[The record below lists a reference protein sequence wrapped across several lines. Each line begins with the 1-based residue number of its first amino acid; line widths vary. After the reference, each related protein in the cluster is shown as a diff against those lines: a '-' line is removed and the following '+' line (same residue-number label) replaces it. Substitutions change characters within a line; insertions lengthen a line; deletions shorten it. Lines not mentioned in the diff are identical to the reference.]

1 MDIPEYNSDQYK
13 LSLINNTNLKIENVL
28 NTYLFNRQ
36 SNICY
41 HYIQNESQL
50 LNNLTY
56 AGNFKLK
63 NILVSHLKKNCS
75 NQGLVINKWINK
87 EQNDVVLLY
96 NDSALLSLPYLL
108 NIVTNFY
115 SSLDNISLINTNL
128 SSLPKIAED
137 SYKIFEANSFTSL
150 IIVSIGFIL
159 PAVSFAAEI
168 VHDNEVI

>member
-1 MDIPEYNSDQYK
+1 M
-13 LSLINNTNLKIENVL
+13 
-28 NTYLFNRQ
+28 
-36 SNICY
+36 
-41 HYIQNESQL
+41 
-50 LNNLTY
+50 
-56 AGNFKLK
+56 
-63 NILVSHLKKNCS
+63 
-75 NQGLVINKWINK
+75 INKWINK

-168 VHDNEVI
+168 VHDKEVIWIFI